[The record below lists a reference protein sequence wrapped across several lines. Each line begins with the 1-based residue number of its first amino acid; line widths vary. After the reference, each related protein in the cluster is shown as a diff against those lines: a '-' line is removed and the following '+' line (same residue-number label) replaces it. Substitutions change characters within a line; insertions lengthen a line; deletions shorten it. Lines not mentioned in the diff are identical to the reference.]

1 MFQVL
6 LGDRLFGHSEIPFN
20 FPGSVEIFPSLMII
34 PSYSIF
40 VLQNSH
46 FPGLRK
52 RSFSCS
58 RWSTCLVLFSS
69 LSGVFANRK
78 ISFIIVWKVAGELHK
93 PKNITVGSNN
103 PLFVLNATFHWSPSL
118 IQMLLYPHCTSS
130 LVKYI
135 APANLS
141 VSSEIRG
148 SGYAFLIVQSLR
160 YQ

>member
-1 MFQVL
+1 M
-6 LGDRLFGHSEIPFN
+6 
-20 FPGSVEIFPSLMII
+20 
-34 PSYSIF
+34 
-40 VLQNSH
+40 
-46 FPGLRK
+46 
-52 RSFSCS
+52 
-58 RWSTCLVLFSS
+58 LFSS
-69 LSGVFANRK
+69 LSGVFANRKMSSMYIIMMHSSIKYPK

-118 IQMLLYPHCTSS
+118 ICMLLYPHCTSS
-130 LVKYI
+130 LVKYL

-160 YQ
+160 YR